1 MKCGKHEMDGT
12 LSHLLRCLEHSKK
25 DRCINTE
32 DNYNALL
39 EMIEAVYK
47 ILWEYGYMVENSA

>member
-1 MKCGKHEMDGT
+1 MDGT